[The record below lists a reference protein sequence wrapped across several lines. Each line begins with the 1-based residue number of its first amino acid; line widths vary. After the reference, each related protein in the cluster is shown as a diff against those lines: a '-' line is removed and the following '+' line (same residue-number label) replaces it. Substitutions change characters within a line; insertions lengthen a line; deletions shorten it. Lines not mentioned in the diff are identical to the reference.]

1 MRYRTAA
8 ALAAA
13 IAMLLAGCA
22 ADDPDP
28 GPSLVGD
35 RGRICDER
43 VDAAKAQAVVEA
55 PVSGLRE
62 LTTFEP
68 GRRVGECVLQ
78 GEDGGALL
86 SIQVVHDPK
95 GKALSKELEQLSQ
108 TENYSGDKRSGVTGE
123 EPTTTA
129 LVAIDAYD
137 YVRVL
142 GLGGTSDEQ
151 RQAALDLAEDV
162 ATRTKPLA

>member
-1 MRYRTAA
+1 MRFRRAA
-8 ALAAA
+8 LLAAA
-13 IAMLLAGCA
+13 SAVVLAGCA
-22 ADDPDP
+22 TADPDP

-43 VDAAKAQAVVEA
+43 VDAAKAQAVVES

-68 GRRVGECVLQ
+68 GRRAGECVLQ

-86 SIQVVHDPK
+86 SVQVVHDPK
-95 GKALSKELEQLSQ
+95 GTALGKELETLSQ
-108 TENYSGDKRSGVTGE
+108 TENYSGDERSGVTGE
-123 EPTTTA
+123 DPSTTA
-129 LVAIDAYD
+129 LWAVDATS

-142 GLGGTSDEQ
+142 GLAGTSEEQ

-162 ATRTKPLA
+162 ATRTAPLK

>member
-1 MRYRTAA
+1 MRFRRAA
-8 ALAAA
+8 LLAAA
-13 IAMLLAGCA
+13 SAVVLAGCA
-22 ADDPDP
+22 TADPDP

-43 VDAAKAQAVVEA
+43 VDAAKAQAVVES

-68 GRRVGECVLQ
+68 GRRAGECVLQ

-86 SIQVVHDPK
+86 SVQVVHDPK
-95 GKALSKELEQLSQ
+95 GSALSKELEKLSQ
-108 TENYSGDKRSGVTGE
+108 TDNYTGDKRSGVTGE

-129 LVAIDAYD
+129 LVAIDAND

-151 RQAALDLAEDV
+151 RRAALALAEDV
-162 ATRTKPLA
+162 ATLTKPLS